1 MNMDEIEN
9 CQTCA
14 FLSVEDTCYNDN
26 HLLKKVSEILSCD
39 FWEKNPRSYRAFYNP
54 LMKTC
59 RRCYHD
65 VLTTE
70 LIKEESGLY
79 LCQSCNTKKLK
90 GEFK

>member
-1 MNMDEIEN
+1 MNMDEIQT

-26 HLLKKVSEILSCD
+26 HLLKKVAEIGSCEH
-39 FWEKNPRSYRAFYNP
+39 WEKNPRAYKAFYNP

-59 RRCYHD
+59 RKCFHD
-65 VLTTE
+65 ILTTD

-79 LCQSCNTKKLK
+79 LCKECHDKKIK